1 MLSPHEISTLLLVQS
16 APHQVELR
24 RLDLAALQNLSLIR
38 LNTVNGNGDWLPE
51 LTGKGMDVLQRLF
64 GPAKRR
70 VDALSTASS
79 TYERKSTSWKQSFS
93 FG

>member
-24 RLDLAALQNLSLIR
+24 RLDLAALQNLRLIK
-38 LNTVNGNGDWLPE
+38 LKADSGSGDSLPE
-51 LTGKGMDVLQRLF
+51 LTSKGMDVLQRLF
-64 GPAKRR
+64 GPVESR
-70 VDALSTASS
+70 VETLSAASS
-79 TYERKSTSWKQSFS
+79 TYERDSTSWKQSFS

>member
-24 RLDLAALQNLSLIR
+24 RLDLAALQNLRLIK
-38 LNTVNGNGDWLPE
+38 LKAVGGSGDSLPE
-51 LTGKGMDVLQRLF
+51 LTSKGMDVLQRLF
-64 GPAKRR
+64 GPGESR
-70 VDALSTASS
+70 VDTVSVGSA
-79 TYERKSTSWKQSFS
+79 TYERESTSWNQSFS